1 MGCIRGKIITRADTL
16 SYMMRDL
23 VQFELSGVVSPET
36 MRVVDNNADDYGISA
51 AERMESAGCVLAAAV
66 RSECPASVLILCGT
80 GNNGGDGFVCAR
92 HLAKECSVK
101 VIFTGEPK
109 TPEARAAFSALDGC
123 PVELTTSWSPD
134 DFSADVI
141 VDALLGTGAAL
152 PLREPY
158 ASLVE
163 LMNAAKGRVIACD
176 MPTPGARADRVIA
189 FHLAKTQGAEVYS
202 IGIPFGAEVFCGK
215 GDLLSV
221 PEKPAGAHKGWA
233 GYVLV
238 IGGGPYQGAPF
249 LAGTAALR
257 SGADVVRVAAPVD
270 GFMPD
275 LILERLP
282 GDKVG
287 KEHLTRLLALA
298 ENADVVITGPGL
310 GADPESLEV
319 AAQVVSA
326 AKRAVVDADLL
337 RNPLPKAREQTVYTP
352 HAGEFAR
359 VFCPV
364 PEKLAERGILVREAA
379 KRAGGTVI
387 LKGAVDV
394 ISDGSRVK
402 FNQSGAPCMTTG
414 GTGDVLSGVCGGLL
428 ARMNAFEAACAAVH
442 AAGLAGELADEDTGD
457 GLIASDL
464 LRHLAYIVYKEK

>member
-1 MGCIRGKIITRADTL
+1 
-16 SYMMRDL
+16 MMRDL

-163 LMNAAKGRVIACD
+163 LMNAAKGRVLACD

-298 ENADVVITGPGL
+298 ENADVVITAPGL

>member
-1 MGCIRGKIITRADTL
+1 
-16 SYMMRDL
+16 MRDL
-23 VQFELSGVVSPET
+23 IQFGLSGVISPET
-36 MRVVDNNADDYGISA
+36 MRVVDKNADDYGISA
-51 AERMESAGCVLAAAV
+51 AERMESAGSVLAAAV
-66 RSECPASVLILCGT
+66 RSESPASVLILCGT

-92 HLAKECSVK
+92 HLAKEYSVK
-101 VIFTGEPK
+101 VVFTGKPK
-109 TPEARAAFSALDGC
+109 TPEAGAAFFALEGC
-123 PVELTTSWSPD
+123 PAELSSTWSAE

-141 VDALLGTGAAL
+141 VDALLGTGASL

-158 ASLVE
+158 ASLVD
-163 LMNAAKGRVIACD
+163 LMNAAKGRVLACD

-189 FHLAKTQGAEVYS
+189 FHLAKTKGAEAYS
-202 IGIPFGAEVFCGK
+202 IGIPFGAEIFCGK

-221 PEKPAGAHKGWA
+221 PKKPSGAHKGWA
-233 GYVLV
+233 GNVLV

-249 LAGTAALR
+249 LAGCAALR

-282 GDKVG
+282 GNKVG
-287 KEHLTRLLALA
+287 KEHLDRLLALA
-298 ENADVVITGPGL
+298 ENTDVVIAGPGL

-319 AAQVVSA
+319 ASQIVAA
-326 AKRAVVDADLL
+326 AKRAVVDADIL
-337 RNPLPKAREQTVYTP
+337 RNPLPKAREQTIYTP

-359 VFCPV
+359 VFGPV
-364 PEKLAERGILVREAA
+364 PEKLSERGIIVREAA

-387 LKGAVDV
+387 LKGAIDV
-394 ISDGSRVK
+394 ISDGARVK
-402 FNQSGAPCMTTG
+402 FNRSGAPGMTTG

-428 ARMNAFEAACAAVH
+428 SRMNAFEASCAAVY
-442 AAGLAGELADEDTGD
+442 AAGLAGELVGEETGD

>member
-275 LILERLP
+275 MILERLP

>member
-1 MGCIRGKIITRADTL
+1 MYVGKNHYPSRHTL
-16 SYMMRDL
+16 TYMRDL
-23 VQFELSGVVSPET
+23 VQFGLSGVVSPGT
-36 MRVVDNNADDYGISA
+36 MRVVDKNADEYGVSA
-51 AERMESAGCVLAAAV
+51 AQRMESAGSILAAAV
-66 RSECPASVLILCGT
+66 RSECPASVLILCGA

-92 HLAKECSVK
+92 HLAKEYSVK

-109 TPEARAAFSALDGC
+109 TPEARAAFSALEGC
-123 PVELTTSWSPD
+123 PADLSPTWSAK
-134 DFSADVI
+134 DFTADVI
-141 VDALLGTGAAL
+141 VDALLGTGASL
-152 PLREPY
+152 PLKEPY
-158 ASLVE
+158 ASLVD

-176 MPTPGARADRVIA
+176 MPTPGARSDRVVA
-189 FHLAKTQGAEVYS
+189 FHLAKTEGAEVYS

-221 PEKPAGAHKGWA
+221 PIKPSEAHKGWA

-249 LAGTAALR
+249 LAGCAALR
-257 SGADVVRVAAPVD
+257 SGVDVVRVAAPVD

-282 GDKVG
+282 GTKVG
-287 KEHLTRLLALA
+287 KEHLDRLLALA
-298 ENADVVITGPGL
+298 KDADVVIAGPGL

-319 AAQVVSA
+319 ASQIVSA

-337 RNPLPKAREQTVYTP
+337 RNPLPKALEQTIYTP

-364 PEKLAERGILVREAA
+364 PEKLSERGIIVREAA
-379 KRAGGTVI
+379 KRAGGTVL
-387 LKGAVDV
+387 LKGEIDV

-402 FNQSGAPCMTTG
+402 FNRSGSPGMTTG

-428 ARMNAFEAACAAVH
+428 ARMDAFEAACAAVY

>member
-1 MGCIRGKIITRADTL
+1 
-16 SYMMRDL
+16 MRDL
-23 VQFELSGVVSPET
+23 VQFGLSGVVSPET
-36 MRVVDNNADDYGISA
+36 MRVVDKNADEYGVSA
-51 AERMESAGCVLAAAV
+51 AQRMESAGCVLASAV
-66 RSECPASVLILCGT
+66 RSEDPESVLILCGT

-92 HLAKECSVK
+92 HLAKEYSVK
-101 VIFTGEPK
+101 VIFTGDAK
-109 TPEARAAFSALDGC
+109 TPEARAAFSALEGC
-123 PVELTTSWSPD
+123 PAELASSWSAE

-141 VDALLGTGAAL
+141 VDALLGTGASL

-158 ASLVE
+158 ASLVDM
-163 LMNAAKGRVIACD
+163 MNMAKGRVLACD
-176 MPTPGARADRVIA
+176 MPTPGVRADRVIA
-189 FHLAKTQGAEVYS
+189 FHLAKTEGAEVYS
-202 IGIPFGAEVFCGK
+202 IGIPFAAEVFCGK
-215 GDLLSV
+215 GDRLPV
-221 PEKPAGAHKGWA
+221 PEKPSGAHKGWA

-249 LAGTAALR
+249 LAGCAALR
-257 SGADVVRVAAPVD
+257 SGADVVRVATPVD

-282 GDKVG
+282 GNKVG
-287 KEHLTRLLALA
+287 KEHLDRLLVLVK
-298 ENADVVITGPGL
+298 NADVVIAGPGL

-319 AAQVVSA
+319 ASQIVSA

-337 RNPLPKAREQTVYTP
+337 RNPLPRAREQTIYTP

-359 VFCPV
+359 IFCPV
-364 PEKLAERGILVREAA
+364 PEKLSDRGVVVREAA

-387 LKGAVDV
+387 LKGAIDV

-402 FNQSGAPCMTTG
+402 FNRSGAPGMTTG

-428 ARMNAFEAACAAVH
+428 ARMDAFPAACAAVY
-442 AAGLAGELADEDTGD
+442 AAGKAGELADEDTGD

>member
-1 MGCIRGKIITRADTL
+1 
-16 SYMMRDL
+16 MMRDL

-163 LMNAAKGRVIACD
+163 LMNAAKGRVLACD

-442 AAGLAGELADEDTGD
+442 AAGLTGELADEDTGD

-464 LRHLAYIVYKEK
+464 LWHLAYIVYKEK

>member
-249 LAGTAALR
+249 IAGTAALR

>member
-1 MGCIRGKIITRADTL
+1 
-16 SYMMRDL
+16 MMRDL

-163 LMNAAKGRVIACD
+163 LMNAAKGRVLACD

-442 AAGLAGELADEDTGD
+442 AAGLTGELADEDTGD

>member
-1 MGCIRGKIITRADTL
+1 
-16 SYMMRDL
+16 MRDL
-23 VQFELSGVVSPET
+23 IQFGLSGVISPET
-36 MRVVDNNADDYGISA
+36 MRVVDKNADDYGISA
-51 AERMESAGCVLAAAV
+51 AERMESAGSVLAAAV
-66 RSECPASVLILCGT
+66 RSESPASVLILCGT

-92 HLAKECSVK
+92 HLAKEYSVK
-101 VIFTGEPK
+101 VVFTGKPK
-109 TPEARAAFSALDGC
+109 TPEAGAAFFALEGC
-123 PVELTTSWSPD
+123 PAELSSTWSAE

-141 VDALLGTGAAL
+141 VDALLGTGASL

-158 ASLVE
+158 ASLVD
-163 LMNAAKGRVIACD
+163 LMNAAKGRVLACD

-189 FHLAKTQGAEVYS
+189 FHLAKTKGAEAYS
-202 IGIPFGAEVFCGK
+202 IGIPFGAEIFCGK

-221 PEKPAGAHKGWA
+221 PKKPSGAHKGWA
-233 GYVLV
+233 GNVLV

-249 LAGTAALR
+249 LAGCAALR

-282 GDKVG
+282 GNKVG
-287 KEHLTRLLALA
+287 KEHLDRLLALA
-298 ENADVVITGPGL
+298 ENADVVIAGPGL
-310 GADPESLEV
+310 GADSESLEV
-319 AAQVVSA
+319 ASQIVAA

-337 RNPLPKAREQTVYTP
+337 RNPLPKAREQTIYTP

-359 VFCPV
+359 VFGPV
-364 PEKLAERGILVREAA
+364 PEKLSERGIIVREAA

-394 ISDGSRVK
+394 ISDGARVK
-402 FNQSGAPCMTTG
+402 FNRSGAPGVPTG
-414 GTGDVLSGVCGGLL
+414 DAGDVLSGVCGGLL
-428 ARMNAFEAACAAVH
+428 GRMGAFEAACAAVY
-442 AAGLAGELADEDTGD
+442 AAGLAGELADEETGD

>member
-1 MGCIRGKIITRADTL
+1 
-16 SYMMRDL
+16 MRDL
-23 VQFELSGVVSPET
+23 IQFGLSGVISPET
-36 MRVVDNNADDYGISA
+36 MRVVDKNADDYGISA
-51 AERMESAGCVLAAAV
+51 AERMESAGSVLAAAV
-66 RSECPASVLILCGT
+66 RSESPASVLILCGT

-92 HLAKECSVK
+92 HLAKEYSVK
-101 VIFTGEPK
+101 VVFTGKPK
-109 TPEARAAFSALDGC
+109 TPEAGAAFFALEGC
-123 PVELTTSWSPD
+123 PAELSSTWKPE

-141 VDALLGTGAAL
+141 VDALMGTGASL

-158 ASLVE
+158 ASLVD
-163 LMNAAKGRVIACD
+163 LMNAAKGRVLACD

-189 FHLAKTQGAEVYS
+189 FHLAKTEGAEAYS
-202 IGIPFGAEVFCGK
+202 IGIPFGAEIFCGK

-221 PEKPAGAHKGWA
+221 PKKPSGAHKGWA
-233 GYVLV
+233 GNVLV

-249 LAGTAALR
+249 LAGCAALR

-282 GDKVG
+282 GNKVG
-287 KEHLTRLLALA
+287 KEHLNRLLALA
-298 ENADVVITGPGL
+298 ENADVVIAGPGL

-319 AAQVVSA
+319 ASQIVAA

-337 RNPLPKAREQTVYTP
+337 RNPLPKAREQTIYTP

-359 VFCPV
+359 VFGPV
-364 PEKLAERGILVREAA
+364 PEKLSERGIIVREAA

-387 LKGAVDV
+387 LKGAIDV
-394 ISDGSRVK
+394 ISDGARVK
-402 FNQSGAPCMTTG
+402 FNRSGSPGMTTG

-428 ARMNAFEAACAAVH
+428 SRMNAFEASCAAVY
-442 AAGLAGELADEDTGD
+442 AAGLAGELADEETGD

>member
-163 LMNAAKGRVIACD
+163 LMNAAKGRVLACD

-442 AAGLAGELADEDTGD
+442 AAGLTGELADEDTGD

>member
-1 MGCIRGKIITRADTL
+1 MYVGKNHYQCRHTL
-16 SYMMRDL
+16 TYMRDL
-23 VQFELSGVVSPET
+23 IQFGLSGVISPET
-36 MRVVDNNADDYGISA
+36 MRVVDKNADDYGISA
-51 AERMESAGCVLAAAV
+51 AERMESAGSVLAAAV
-66 RSECPASVLILCGT
+66 RSESPASVLILCGT

-92 HLAKECSVK
+92 HLAKEYSVK
-101 VIFTGEPK
+101 VVFTGKPK
-109 TPEARAAFSALDGC
+109 TPEAGAAFFALEGC
-123 PVELTTSWSPD
+123 PAELSSTWSAE

-141 VDALLGTGAAL
+141 VDALLGTGASL

-158 ASLVE
+158 ASLVD
-163 LMNAAKGRVIACD
+163 LMNAAKGRVLACD

-189 FHLAKTQGAEVYS
+189 FHLAKTKGAEAYS
-202 IGIPFGAEVFCGK
+202 IGIPFGAEIFCGK

-221 PEKPAGAHKGWA
+221 PKKPSGAHKGWA
-233 GYVLV
+233 GNVLV

-249 LAGTAALR
+249 LAGCAALR

-282 GDKVG
+282 GNKVG
-287 KEHLTRLLALA
+287 KEHLDRLLALA
-298 ENADVVITGPGL
+298 ESADVVIAGPGL
-310 GADPESLEV
+310 GADSESLEV
-319 AAQVVSA
+319 ASQIVAA

-337 RNPLPKAREQTVYTP
+337 RNPLPKAREQTIYTP

-359 VFCPV
+359 VFGPV
-364 PEKLAERGILVREAA
+364 PEKLSERGIIVREAA

-387 LKGAVDV
+387 LKGAIDV
-394 ISDGSRVK
+394 ISDGARVK
-402 FNQSGAPCMTTG
+402 FNRSGSPGMTTG

-428 ARMNAFEAACAAVH
+428 SRMNAFEAACAAVY

>member
-1 MGCIRGKIITRADTL
+1 
-16 SYMMRDL
+16 MRDL
-23 VQFELSGVVSPET
+23 VQFGLSGVVSPET
-36 MRVVDNNADDYGISA
+36 MRVVDKNADEYGVSA
-51 AERMESAGCVLAAAV
+51 AQRMESAGCVLASAV
-66 RSECPASVLILCGT
+66 RSEDPESVLILCGT

-92 HLAKECSVK
+92 HLAKEYSVK
-101 VIFTGEPK
+101 VIFTGGAK
-109 TPEARAAFSALDGC
+109 TPEARAAFSALEGC
-123 PVELTTSWSPD
+123 PAELVSSWSTV
-134 DFSADVI
+134 DFTADVI
-141 VDALLGTGAAL
+141 VDALLGTGASL

-158 ASLVE
+158 ASLVD
-163 LMNAAKGRVIACD
+163 LMNVAKGRVLACD

-189 FHLAKTQGAEVYS
+189 FHLAKTEGAEVYS

-221 PEKPAGAHKGWA
+221 PKKPSGAHKGWA

-249 LAGTAALR
+249 LAGCAALR

-282 GDKVG
+282 GNKVG
-287 KEHLTRLLALA
+287 KEHLDRLLALA
-298 ENADVVITGPGL
+298 KNADVVISGPGL
-310 GADPESLEV
+310 GADPESLDV

-337 RNPLPKAREQTVYTP
+337 RNSLPRAREQTIYTP

-364 PEKLAERGILVREAA
+364 PEMLGDRGVVVREAA

-387 LKGAVDV
+387 LKGAIDV
-394 ISDGSRVK
+394 ISDGYRVK
-402 FNQSGAPCMTTG
+402 FNSSGAPGMTTG
-414 GTGDVLSGVCGGLL
+414 GTGDVLSGICGGLL
-428 ARMNAFEAACAAVH
+428 ARMDAFETACAAVY
-442 AAGLAGELADEDTGD
+442 AAGKAGELADEDTGD
-457 GLIASDL
+457 GSIASDL

>member
-163 LMNAAKGRVIACD
+163 LMNAAKGRVLACD

>member
-1 MGCIRGKIITRADTL
+1 MYVGKNHYQCRHTL
-16 SYMMRDL
+16 TYMRDL
-23 VQFELSGVVSPET
+23 IQFGLSGVISPET
-36 MRVVDNNADDYGISA
+36 MRVVDKNADDYGISA
-51 AERMESAGCVLAAAV
+51 AERMESAGSVLAAAV
-66 RSECPASVLILCGT
+66 RSESPASVLILCGT

-92 HLAKECSVK
+92 HLAKEYSVK
-101 VIFTGEPK
+101 VVFTGKPK
-109 TPEARAAFSALDGC
+109 TPEAGAAFFALEGC
-123 PVELTTSWSPD
+123 PAELSSTWQPE

-141 VDALLGTGAAL
+141 VDALLGTGASL

-158 ASLVE
+158 ASLVDM
-163 LMNAAKGRVIACD
+163 LNAAKGRILACD

-189 FHLAKTQGAEVYS
+189 FHLAKTKGAEAYS
-202 IGIPFGAEVFCGK
+202 IGIPFGAEIFCGK

-221 PEKPAGAHKGWA
+221 PKKPSGAHKGWA
-233 GYVLV
+233 GNVLV

-249 LAGTAALR
+249 LAGCAALR

-270 GFMPD
+270 GFIPD

-282 GDKVG
+282 GNKVG
-287 KEHLTRLLALA
+287 KEHLDRLLALA
-298 ENADVVITGPGL
+298 ENADVVIAGPGL

-319 AAQVVSA
+319 ASQIVAA

-337 RNPLPKAREQTVYTP
+337 RNPLPKAREQTIYTP

-359 VFCPV
+359 VFGPV
-364 PEKLAERGILVREAA
+364 PEKLSERGIIVREAA

-387 LKGAVDV
+387 LKGAIDV
-394 ISDGSRVK
+394 ISDGARVK
-402 FNQSGAPCMTTG
+402 FNRSGAPGMTTG

-428 ARMNAFEAACAAVH
+428 SRMNAFEAACAAVY

>member
-1 MGCIRGKIITRADTL
+1 
-16 SYMMRDL
+16 MMRDL
-23 VQFELSGVVSPET
+23 VQFGLSGVVSPET
-36 MRVVDNNADDYGISA
+36 MPVVDNNADDYGISA
-51 AERMESAGCVLAAAV
+51 AQRMESAGCVLAAAV
-66 RSECPASVLILCGT
+66 RLECPASVLILCGT

-92 HLAKECSVK
+92 HLAKEFSVK
-101 VIFTGEPK
+101 VIFVGEPK

-123 PVELTTSWSPD
+123 PVELASTWSAE

-141 VDALLGTGAAL
+141 ADALLGTGASL
-152 PLREPY
+152 PLKEPY
-158 ASLVE
+158 ASLVD
-163 LMNAAKGRVIACD
+163 LMNEAKGRILACD

-189 FHLAKTQGAEVYS
+189 FHLPKTEGAEVYS
-202 IGIPFGAEVFCGK
+202 IGIPFAAEIFCGK

-221 PEKPAGAHKGWA
+221 PKKPSGAHKGWA

-257 SGADVVRVAAPVD
+257 SGADVVRVATPVA

-282 GDKVG
+282 GNKVG

-298 ENADVVITGPGL
+298 ESADVVIAGPGL
-310 GADPESLEV
+310 GADSESLEV
-319 AAQVVSA
+319 ASQVVSA

-337 RNPLPKAREQTVYTP
+337 RNPLPKAREQTIYTP

-364 PEKLAERGILVREAA
+364 PEKLGERGIIVREAA
-379 KRAGGTVI
+379 KRAGGTVL

-402 FNQSGAPCMTTG
+402 FNRSGAPGMTTG

-428 ARMNAFEAACAAVH
+428 ARMDAFEAACAAVH

-457 GLIASDL
+457 GLIATDL

>member
-1 MGCIRGKIITRADTL
+1 
-16 SYMMRDL
+16 MMRDL

-51 AERMESAGCVLAAAV
+51 AQRMESAGCVLAAAV
-66 RSECPASVLILCGT
+66 RTECPASVLILCGT

-92 HLAKECSVK
+92 HLAKEYSVK
-101 VIFTGEPK
+101 VIFVGESK
-109 TPEARAAFSALDGC
+109 TPEARAAFSALGGC
-123 PVELTTSWSPD
+123 PVELASSWSAE

-141 VDALLGTGAAL
+141 VDALLGTGASL

-158 ASLVE
+158 ASLVDM
-163 LMNAAKGRVIACD
+163 LNAAKGRVLACD

-189 FHLAKTQGAEVYS
+189 FHLAKTEGAEVYS

-221 PEKPAGAHKGWA
+221 PKKPAGAHKGWA

-249 LAGTAALR
+249 LAGCAALR

-298 ENADVVITGPGL
+298 ENADVVIAGPGL
-310 GADPESLEV
+310 GVDPESLEV

-337 RNPLPKAREQTVYTP
+337 RNPLPKAREQTIYTP

-364 PEKLAERGILVREAA
+364 PEKLSERGILVREAA

-402 FNQSGAPCMTTG
+402 FNRSGAPCMTTG